1 MKIDG
6 FLIPLVRH
14 KQSPIPGPSQAAIEL
29 PAAAWT
35 DGGTWPPAAVLADN
49 SRNTARVSLQS
60 RPPAAGKSPQ
70 VAWRLGCGAAW
81 NGASGCR
88 ATESV
93 ADENT
98 RTQGCPCAVCDP
110 RCPDWLTDVLR
121 AAGRW
126 FSVGVR
132 RYGFELVSEY
142 GQHHFCAEVCI
153 LRFRVPRGLNRVDP
167 GRLGTGWPVTDFSLR
182 QWTGQLQVPNRIA
195 GPCSDVRSGIPLGL
209 AASDRSCAGFGRGY
223 LTGFC

>member
-35 DGGTWPPAAVLADN
+35 DGGTWPPAVLADN

-60 RPPAAGKSPQ
+60 RPPAAGNPPSR
-70 VAWRLGCGAAW
+70 VAPRLWGRVERSQRV
-81 NGASGCR
+81 SGDSERRRRKYQNPGLSLCR
-88 ATESV
+88 
-93 ADENT
+93 
-98 RTQGCPCAVCDP
+98 DP
-110 RCPDWLTDVLR
+110 RCPDWLTDVLL

-167 GRLGTGWPVTDFSLR
+167 GRLGTGRKVSPTRHRAGHLTEKS
-182 QWTGQLQVPNRIA
+182 RI
-195 GPCSDVRSGIPLGL
+195 GP
-209 AASDRSCAGFGRGY
+209 
-223 LTGFC
+223 